1 MASMTGGSGIM
12 VATAKYGTPV
22 IDGEIDEIWNTTEE
36 IETKAVA
43 MGSLDKN
50 ATAKVRVLWDEN
62 YLYVLAIVKDP
73 VLNKDNS
80 NPWEQD
86 SVEIFIDENNHK
98 TGYYEDDDA
107 QFRVNYMNE
116 QTFGTGGSP
125 ARFKTA
131 VKLIEGGYIVEAA
144 IKWKTIK
151 PTPNTVIGFNIQV
164 NDANEKGQRVGIISW
179 SDPTNNSWRD
189 PSKFGN
195 LRLIKPTP
203 TPTPTP
209 SSGWTAGAAAYYVGY
224 LQPRTFLLKYNENG
238 TITDAVD

>member
-1 MASMTGGSGIM
+1 
-12 VATAKYGTPV
+12 
-22 IDGEIDEIWNTTEE
+22 
-36 IETKAVA
+36 
-43 MGSLDKN
+43 
-50 ATAKVRVLWDEN
+50 
-62 YLYVLAIVKDP
+62 VKDP

-86 SVEIFIDENNHK
+86 SVEIFVDENNHK

-179 SDPTNNSWRD
+179 SDPTNNSWQD

-195 LRLIKPTP
+195 LRLIK
-203 TPTPTP
+203 
-209 SSGWTAGAAAYYVGY
+209 
-224 LQPRTFLLKYNENG
+224 
-238 TITDAVD
+238 